1 MSQKKVIQNFAP
13 KKLLY
18 SEYNDIVSKFNC
30 GDIAFDT
37 YLNKE
42 ALEDIL
48 EQYNEY
54 CNEKKCNQEN
64 TSTLTIE
71 DISNYFEGSAEKS
84 EEIQAF
90 LNANPN
96 LY

>member
-1 MSQKKVIQNFAP
+1 MN
-13 KKLLY
+13 
-18 SEYNDIVSKFNC
+18 
-30 GDIAFDT
+30 IAM
-37 YLNKE
+37 K
-42 ALEDIL
+42 
-48 EQYNEY
+48 
-54 CNEKKCNQEN
+54 KKCNQEN